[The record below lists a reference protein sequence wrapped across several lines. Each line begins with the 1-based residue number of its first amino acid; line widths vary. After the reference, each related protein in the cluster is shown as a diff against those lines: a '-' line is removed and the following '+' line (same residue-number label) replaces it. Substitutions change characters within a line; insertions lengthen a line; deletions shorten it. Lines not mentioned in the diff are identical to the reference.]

1 MLETLP
7 FLFLHDLTA
16 PTSSNVWKR
25 VLLKHLFPKGLNRI
39 SVRVSSEQ
47 QFEVIILHAI
57 FIGALNAFLPSL
69 RYSVLCYLMSLKP
82 FFKKFGMLK
91 VAI

>member
-7 FLFLHDLTA
+7 FPFLNDLAA
-16 PTSSNVWKR
+16 PTSSSVWKR
-25 VLLKHLFPKGLNRI
+25 VLLKHLCPNGLNKI

-57 FIGALNAFLPSL
+57 FISALNAFLPSL
-69 RYSVLCYLMSLKP
+69 QYSVFY
-82 FFKKFGMLK
+82 
-91 VAI
+91 AT

>member
-1 MLETLP
+1 M
-7 FLFLHDLTA
+7 
-16 PTSSNVWKR
+16 
-25 VLLKHLFPKGLNRI
+25 LLKHLFPNGLNKI

-69 RYSVLCYLMSLKP
+69 QYNVLCYLMSLK
-82 FFKKFGMLK
+82 FFWHVESGYLEHI
-91 VAI
+91 VISYILLYI